1 MPHIGELS
9 ALLTAVFWSI
19 TSFAFSSASKKLGSL
34 TLNINRMMLA
44 SVFLVATIIVLDFD
58 YHLSANQVLNLV
70 LSGIVGLVI
79 GDTFLFKSF
88 QYIGAR
94 IGMLLMALS
103 PVMSGI
109 LAYIFLGEALSFWA
123 ITGMLITTGGVALVV
138 SERKETP
145 ASEYKISKI
154 GIFHGLM
161 GALGQAGG
169 LIFAKFAF
177 EEGEVNKMVAT
188 FVRIFSSV
196 IIITILAV
204 LAKRYKN
211 PIKVYKENPKAIT
224 TTAVGTFFGPYL
236 GITFSLIAIANTKVG
251 IAATLMSTM
260 PIIMLPMVRYY
271 FKEKLSWRAIIGAFI
286 AVAGVAI
293 IFLR

>member
-1 MPHIGELS
+1 MPHTGELS

-44 SVFLVATIIVLDFD
+44 SILLALTIVIFRFD
-58 YHLSANQVLNLV
+58 YNLSANQVFNLV

-94 IGMLLMALS
+94 IGMLMMALS

-109 LAYIFLGEALSFWA
+109 LAYIFLGEDLSMWGIVGMA
-123 ITGMLITTGGVALVV
+123 ITISGVVLVI
-138 SERKETP
+138 SERKETQT
-145 ASEYKISKI
+145 SEYKISKI

-177 EEGEVNKMVAT
+177 EEGDVNKMVAT
-188 FVRIFSSV
+188 FVRIISSV
-196 IIITILAV
+196 FIITILAI
-204 LAKRYKN
+204 LARRYKN
-211 PIKVYKENPKAIT
+211 PIKVYKENPKALT
-224 TTAVGTFFGPYL
+224 TTAIGTFF
-236 GITFSLIAIANTKVG
+236 
-251 IAATLMSTM
+251 ATL
-260 PIIMLPMVRYY
+260 PWHNV
-271 FKEKLSWRAIIGAFI
+271 
-286 AVAGVAI
+286 
-293 IFLR
+293 

>member
-1 MPHIGELS
+1 MPHTGELS

-44 SVFLVATIIVLDFD
+44 SILLALTIVIFRFD
-58 YHLSANQVLNLV
+58 YNLSANQVFNLI

-94 IGMLLMALS
+94 IGMLMMALS

-109 LAYIFLGEALSFWA
+109 LAYIFLGEELSMWGIVGMA
-123 ITGMLITTGGVALVV
+123 ITIGGVVLVI
-138 SERKETP
+138 SERKETQT
-145 ASEYKISKI
+145 SEYKISKI

-188 FVRIFSSV
+188 FVRIISSV
-196 IIITILAV
+196 FIITILAI
-204 LAKRYKN
+204 LARRYKN
-211 PIKVYKENPKAIT
+211 PIKVYKENPKALT
-224 TTAVGTFFGPYL
+224 TTAIGTFFGPYL

-271 FKEKLSWRAIIGAFI
+271 FKEKLSWRAIGGAFI
-286 AVAGVAI
+286 AVAGIAI

>member
-1 MPHIGELS
+1 MPYVGELS

-44 SVFLVATIIVLDFD
+44 SVFLVLTIIVLDFD
-58 YHLSANQVLNLV
+58 YRLSANQILNLV

-103 PVMSGI
+103 PVMSGM

-123 ITGMLITTGGVALVV
+123 ITGMLITIGGVVLVV

-145 ASEYKISKI
+145 SSEYKISKI

-196 IIITILAV
+196 IIITILAI
-204 LAKRYKN
+204 LAKRFKN

-271 FKEKLSWRAIIGAFI
+271 FKERLSWRAIGGAFI

>member
-19 TSFAFSSASKKLGSL
+19 TSFAFSSAAIKLGSL

-44 SVFLVATIIVLDFD
+44 SILLALTIVVFRFD
-58 YHLSANQVLNLV
+58 YILSANQIFNLV

-94 IGMLLMALS
+94 IGMLMMALS
-103 PVMSGI
+103 PVMSGV
-109 LAYIFLGEALSFWA
+109 LAYIFLGEDMSMWGILGMA
-123 ITGMLITTGGVALVV
+123 ITIGGVVLVI
-138 SERKETP
+138 SERKETET
-145 ASEYKISKI
+145 SEYRISKI

-177 EEGEVNKMVAT
+177 EEGEVNKIVAT
-188 FVRIFSSV
+188 FVRIISSV
-196 IIITILAV
+196 IILTILAV
-204 LAKRYKN
+204 LMRRYKN
-211 PIKVYKENPKAIT
+211 PIKVYKENPKALT
-224 TTAVGTFFGPYL
+224 STAIGTFFGPYL

-271 FKEKLSWRAIIGAFI
+271 FKEKLSWRAIGGHLLPLP
-286 AVAGVAI
+286 V
-293 IFLR
+293 LR